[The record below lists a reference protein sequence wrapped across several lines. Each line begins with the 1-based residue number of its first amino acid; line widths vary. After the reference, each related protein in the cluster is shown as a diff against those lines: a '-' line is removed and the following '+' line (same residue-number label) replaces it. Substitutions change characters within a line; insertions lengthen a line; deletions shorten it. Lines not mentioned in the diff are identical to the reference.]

1 MKRVIFM
8 LGLGWVFIYAL
19 NHVFLPPVL
28 RSDQVSDPGQR
39 AAVDRHIDSW
49 GPYLPDERAPI
60 PNRQDETVIPQPKQP
75 SVSAASAGNATPQS
89 NQNPTAEG
97 AGRKAEQETR
107 EAALEPIE
115 PPVVKTPAQLLSQRK
130 KEARPSTTKK
140 RQPREASSSP
150 RPSRGSRE
158 AWSPPSHDRWAWSP
172 PPAWPPPPPR
182 RASRWPAPYR
192 GPGMFMLAPPGF

>member
-1 MKRVIFM
+1 
-8 LGLGWVFIYAL
+8 
-19 NHVFLPPVL
+19 LPPVL

-39 AAVDRHIDSW
+39 AVVDRHIDSW
-49 GPYLPDERAPI
+49 GPYLPDERASI
-60 PNRQDETVIPQPKQP
+60 PNRQDPQPKQP
-75 SVSAASAGNATPQS
+75 TERASAGNARPQS
-89 NQNPTAEG
+89 TQNPTAEG

-115 PPVVKTPAQLLSQRK
+115 PPVVKTPARLPSQRMKLHQDSAK

-158 AWSPPSHDRWAWSP
+158 AWSPPGHDRWAWSP